1 MSSIHSNDSEG
12 TSVGLFKQIK
22 QMKESVSEAPE
33 LVRSAMDMQQAM
45 QTPAPAPASASGGGS
60 VPSALDD
67 EVISNVSLARYAEIS
82 RVGTERGVTDLAGVA
97 AIAAEH
103 GINASDWQAAM
114 SGWNARFAS
123 DTNAAMRFNALW
135 RGIG

>member
-1 MSSIHSNDSEG
+1 M
-12 TSVGLFKQIK
+12 GLFKQIK
-22 QMKESVSEAPE
+22 QMKESVSEAPD
-33 LVRSAMDMQQAM
+33 LVRSAMEMQEAM
-45 QTPAPAPASASGGGS
+45 QTPAQPPAAAPVSGAGSA
-60 VPSALDD
+60 PSSLDD
-67 EVISNVSLARYAEIS
+67 ETIANVSLARYAEIS
-82 RVGTERGVTDLAGVA
+82 RVGTERGVTDLASVA

-103 GINASDWQAAM
+103 GISGGDWQAAM

>member
-1 MSSIHSNDSEG
+1 
-12 TSVGLFKQIK
+12 VGLFKQIK

-33 LVRSAMDMQQAM
+33 LVRSAMEMQTAM
-45 QTPAPAPASASGGGS
+45 QTPPAA
-60 VPSALDD
+60 PSAAAGAGTGAATSSSGLDD

-103 GINASDWQAAM
+103 GISASDWQAAM

-135 RGIG
+135 RGLG